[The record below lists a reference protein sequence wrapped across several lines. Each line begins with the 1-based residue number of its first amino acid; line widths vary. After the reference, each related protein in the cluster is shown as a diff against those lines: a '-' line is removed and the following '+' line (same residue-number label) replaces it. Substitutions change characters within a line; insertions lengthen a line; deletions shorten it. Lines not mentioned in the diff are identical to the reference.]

1 MYMRERKIVFASLRF
16 QRRMK
21 EEVDVREKERGER
34 REALMGFRDR
44 ERESEE
50 VPCMCVCERE
60 RERNP

>member
-1 MYMRERKIVFASLRF
+1 
-16 QRRMK
+16 MK

-44 ERESEE
+44 EREREE
-50 VPCMCVCERE
+50 VPCMCVCV